1 MTGMFIRGRQ
11 REEEGTRTG
20 EQRPYAKEHLKPP
33 KVRTRHAF
41 CLRASECHPVNT
53 IIADFWPPE
62 LRESISVILSHPVG
76 SNLLQQ
82 PLETEEETGPDPRQ
96 DGLVDRDLL
105 GPGDVES
112 DA

>member
-11 REEEGTRTG
+11 REEEGARTG
-20 EQRPYAKEHLKPP
+20 GQRPYAKEHLELPE
-33 KVRTRHAF
+33 VRTWYAF
-41 CLRASECHPVNT
+41 CLRASECHSVNT
-53 IIADFWPPE
+53 VIADFWPPE
-62 LRESISVILSHPVG
+62 LRESISVILNHQVG

-82 PLETEEETGPDPRQ
+82 PPETEEETGPDPRQ
-96 DGLVDRDLL
+96 DGLVNRDLL

>member
-11 REEEGTRTG
+11 REEEEARPGG
-20 EQRPYAKEHLKPP
+20 QRPYAKEHLEPP
-33 KVRTRHAF
+33 EVTTRHAF
-41 CLRASECHPVNT
+41 CLRASQCHPINT

-82 PLETEEETGPDPRQ
+82 SPETEEETGPDPRQ
-96 DGLVDRDLL
+96 DDLVERYLL